1 MPSMNAIAT
10 ALKGRGATANP
21 AGRFETFIRL
31 READAAEP
39 QAPPS
44 DRQELLPEQA
54 RSIISRNDSPDVPF
68 TQSINPYRGC
78 EHGCIYCYARPSHA
92 FLDMSPGLDF
102 ERRIRFKANAAELLE
117 RELLDPRYRCQPIT
131 IGGNTDPYQP
141 AEAEL
146 GITRKLLRVC
156 LERRQPV
163 SIITK
168 SALVQRDADLLA
180 ELASQ
185 RLCNVFISITTLDD
199 TLKRALEPRTASG
212 RARLRTVA
220 ALSRRGI
227 PVGVLVAPVIP
238 ALNDGEIERILANAI
253 AAGAR
258 KASWIL
264 LRLPHEVAP
273 LFREWLETHYPE
285 RAAHVM
291 SLIQQSREGRDNDS
305 RFGSRMRGS
314 GPFADLIATRF
325 RVQTKRLGLD
335 GSQWPA
341 LDTSLFRGWQPPA
354 TQLQLL

>member
-1 MPSMNAIAT
+1 MNAVVSP
-10 ALKGRGATANP
+10 LKGRGATANP
-21 AGRFETFIRL
+21 AGRFETLLRL
-31 READAAEP
+31 READADEAL
-39 QAPPS
+39 PS

-54 RSIISRNDSPDVPF
+54 RTIISRNSSPDVPF
-68 TQSINPYRGC
+68 TLSINPYRGC

-92 FLDMSPGLDF
+92 YIDLSPGLDF
-102 ERRIRFKANAAELLE
+102 ERRIRFKANAAELLA
-117 RELLDPRYRCQPIT
+117 RELLDPRYRCEPIT

-146 GITRKLLRVC
+146 GLTRQLLKVC
-156 LERRQPV
+156 LEHRQPV

-168 SALVQRDADLLA
+168 STLVQRDADLLA
-180 ELASQ
+180 ELAAH
-185 RLCNVFISITTLDD
+185 RLCNVFVSITTLEDS
-199 TLKRALEPRTASG
+199 LKRSLEPRTASG
-212 RARLRTVA
+212 RARLRTVS
-220 ALSRRGI
+220 ALARRGV

-238 ALNDGEIERILANAI
+238 ALNDAEIERILANAV

-258 KASWIL
+258 KAAWIL

-273 LFREWLETHYPE
+273 LFRAWLEAHYPE

-291 SLIQQSREGRDNDS
+291 SLVQQSREGRDNDP

-325 RVQTKRLGLD
+325 RVQAKRLGLD
-335 GSQWPA
+335 GSQWPD
-341 LDTSLFRGWQPPA
+341 LDTRLFRGWQPPA

>member
-1 MPSMNAIAT
+1 MVSM
-10 ALKGRGATANP
+10 LKGRGALSRP
-21 AGRFETFIRL
+21 AGRFETLL
-31 READAAEP
+31 RVRDLDDP
-39 QAPPS
+39 GSPS
-44 DRQELLPEQA
+44 AHRQELLPEQA

-68 TQSINPYRGC
+68 AQSINPYRGC

-92 FLDMSPGLDF
+92 FIDLSPGLDF
-102 ERRIRFKANAAELLE
+102 ERRIRYKANAAELLR

-146 GITRKLLRVC
+146 GITRELLRVC

-168 SALVQRDADLLA
+168 SVLVQRDADLLE

-185 RLCNVFISITTLDD
+185 NLCNVFVSITTLDD
-199 TLKRALEPRTASG
+199 ELKRRLEPRTASG
-212 RARLRTVA
+212 RARLRTVS
-220 ALSRRGI
+220 ALARRGI

-238 ALNDGEIERILANAI
+238 ALNDAEIERILANAV

-258 KASWIL
+258 KARWIL

-273 LFREWLETHYPE
+273 LFREWLQAHYPE

-291 SLIQQSREGRDNDS
+291 SLVQQSREGRDNDP

-314 GPFADLIATRF
+314 GPFPDLIATRF
-325 RVQTKRLGLD
+325 RVQARRLGLD
-335 GSQWPA
+335 GSQWPV
-341 LDTSLFRGWQPPA
+341 LDTRLFRGWEPPA